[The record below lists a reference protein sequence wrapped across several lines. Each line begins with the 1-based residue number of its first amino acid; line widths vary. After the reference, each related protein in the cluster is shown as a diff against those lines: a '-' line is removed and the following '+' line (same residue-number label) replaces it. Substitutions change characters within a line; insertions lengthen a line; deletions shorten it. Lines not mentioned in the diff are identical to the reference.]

1 MESENQSAKIRNYA
15 IAGLC
20 IVFTILILAFFV
32 KAYVFQFGETSA
44 RIYSN
49 CENESANVFIGANKD
64 LKNVKCLALD
74 KELFINPEIIIGDLS
89 KNSEDVCIFELTQGA
104 SKPSKKPLR
113 FEIWYN
119 GKAEREV
126 CEWQHYPMY
135 G

>member
-1 MESENQSAKIRNYA
+1 M
-15 IAGLC
+15 L
-20 IVFTILILAFFV
+20 FV
-32 KAYVFQFGETSA
+32 KVLVLQFEGTPA
-44 RIYSN
+44 RIYSK

-113 FEIWYN
+113 FEVWYN

-126 CEWQHYPMY
+126 CEWQHYPIY
-135 G
+135 D